1 MTAVAAAKAAAL
13 LFFAV
18 VFQVTI
24 VGSIGILG
32 GAPDLMLVTLVAV
45 ALLKGAVF
53 GALAGFWT
61 GLLLDVAMLDTLGF
75 TSLLLTLAGFWTGRY
90 GETTG
95 RDRPHAQPV
104 SVAAVT
110 VLYAFGAL
118 ILHFMLGDPASAR
131 VALVDA
137 LPPEIVLN
145 LILAVPVFALCRRL
159 FAPPEPRRAQEVEF
173 G

>member
-1 MTAVAAAKAAAL
+1 VPAAGKAAVL

-18 VFQVTI
+18 VVQVT
-24 VGSIGILG
+24 VVSSMGILG

-45 ALLKGAVF
+45 ALLNGAIFGAV
-53 GALAGFWT
+53 AGFWA
-61 GLLLDVAMLDTLGF
+61 GLLIDVSMLETLGF
-75 TSLLLTLAGFWTGRY
+75 TSLLLTLAGFWIGRY

-95 RDRPHAQPV
+95 RNRAHAPHV
-104 SVAAVT
+104 SVAVVT
-110 VLYAFGAL
+110 VLYAVSAL

-159 FAPPEPRRAQEVEF
+159 FAPPAPRRAQEVEF

>member
-1 MTAVAAAKAAAL
+1 MPLAALKAAVL

-18 VFQVTI
+18 VVQVTI

-45 ALLKGAVF
+45 ALLRGAVF

-61 GLLLDVAMLDTLGF
+61 GLLLDVAMIQTLGF
-75 TSLLLTLAGFWTGRY
+75 SSLLLTLAGFWTGRY
-90 GETTG
+90 SETTG
-95 RDRPHAQPV
+95 RDRAHAPHLA
-104 SVAAVT
+104 VAAVT
-110 VLYAFGAL
+110 ALYAVAAL
-118 ILHFMLGDPASAR
+118 ILHFMLGEPASAR
-131 VALVDA
+131 VALIDA

-145 LILAVPVFALCRRL
+145 VLLAVPVFALCRRL
-159 FAPPEPRRAQEVEF
+159 FAPPEPRRAQGVEF